1 MSVGVPL
8 MEIVFAVHVAVTPS
22 GKPIA
27 VPIPVAPVVAWVIV
41 VSVELTHKEGL
52 EEHHLELLN
61 QIVEQNHYAY
71 DSKIIAKFSMKQT
84 EMLTLKFKEN
94 MKIKDFCFIAIGL
107 NP

>member
-1 MSVGVPL
+1 MNIPMSVGVPL

-52 EEHHLELLN
+52 EEALPTVDVDEELMVLEIMEVQPLLS
-61 QIVEQNHYAY
+61 V
-71 DSKIIAKFSMKQT
+71 T
-84 EMLTLKFKEN
+84 VT
-94 MKIKDFCFIAIGL
+94 
-107 NP
+107 

>member
-52 EEHHLELLN
+52 EEALPTVDVDEELMVLEIMEVQPLLS
-61 QIVEQNHYAY
+61 V
-71 DSKIIAKFSMKQT
+71 T
-84 EMLTLKFKEN
+84 VT
-94 MKIKDFCFIAIGL
+94 
-107 NP
+107 